1 MSSWAWS
8 LLLPLVALAA
18 GFIPVFFCIFY
29 WQHLLSKEVRQSPLT
44 RDMLRSPGDSLRTKI
59 DDLQGTVNAAM
70 AAWMILPALICI
82 SHLVDS
88 HYRDTPETWTRVI
101 SEFAVLSAGSL
112 LIGRWMFK
120 RFEELRRFHLG
131 MQGELATGQELD
143 QLMLEGCRVY
153 HDIPIAHGNIDHVVV
168 SRSGVFTVNTKMRGK
183 PQQGPGRANVKVDYT
198 RNKLQFPDYSFPIPN
213 EQLQGEANWL
223 SKRLSGAMGESIKA
237 APILAFPGWF
247 IEERIGRGDV
257 CIINPTNAK
266 KFFVNSR
273 NVFSDTQI
281 SQIAHHLEQLC
292 RDVRPG
298 FQNNTRWED
307 KR

>member
-8 LLLPLVALAA
+8 FLLPLVALAA

-88 HYRDTPETWTRVI
+88 HYRNTPETWTRFI
-101 SEFAVLSAGSL
+101 SELAVLTVGSL

-120 RFEELRRFHLG
+120 RFEELCQYHLG
-131 MQGELATGQELD
+131 LQGELATGQELD
-143 QLMLEGCRVY
+143 QLMLAGCRVY
-153 HDIPIAHGNIDHVVV
+153 HDFPFPYGNIDHVVV
-168 SRSGVFTVNTKMRGK
+168 SRSGIFTVNTKMRGK
-183 PQQGPGRANVKVDYT
+183 PKQGTGRAKVIVDYT
-198 RNKLQFPDYSFPIPN
+198 RNQIQFPDYSCPIPIDR
-213 EQLQGEANWL
+213 LQCEADWL
-223 SKRLSGAMGESIKA
+223 SKFLSSAMGESIKA
-237 APILAFPGWF
+237 EPILAFPGWF
-247 IEERIGRGDV
+247 FEKRIGRGDV
-257 CIINPTNAK
+257 CVINPTNAQ
-266 KFFVNSR
+266 KFFINSR
-273 NVFSDTQI
+273 NVFSDTRI
-281 SQIAHHLEQLC
+281 GQIAHHLEQRC
-292 RDVRPG
+292 RDVKPG
-298 FQNNTRWED
+298 FKDNTRWED